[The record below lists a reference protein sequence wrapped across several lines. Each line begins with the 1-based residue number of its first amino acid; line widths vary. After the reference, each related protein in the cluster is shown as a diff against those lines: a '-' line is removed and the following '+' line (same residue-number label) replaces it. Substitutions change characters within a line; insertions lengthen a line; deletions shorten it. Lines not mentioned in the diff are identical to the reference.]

1 MIIER
6 WLLAPGPAARLAL
19 VRLLVGSFATIYLL
33 VRSPVLADFRGMAAP
48 RFEPVGLAA
57 VLAAPLAAQLAFA
70 AWAACVVLC
79 ALFAL
84 GARFRWTG
92 PLAALALLWVTSY
105 RNSWGM
111 VFHTDNLL
119 VLHMLALGA
128 TPAAADVLSVDAAR
142 RGVVRDSVADDARYG
157 WPVRLV
163 SALTVATYVLAGI
176 AKLKVS
182 GLEWAAGEVLRSTI
196 AHDAVRKAA
205 VGSIY
210 SPLGAWLVQH
220 SWPFPIFGAFTFVV
234 ELGAPLAL
242 LGGRWALAWAALA
255 LSFHFGVLAT
265 MAIAFPY
272 PLSGIALAS
281 LLPLERAPGRALSM
295 LETVCSR
302 LARVPGLR

>member
-1 MIIER
+1 MNAF
-6 WLLAPGPAARLAL
+6 LAPAAATKLAL
-19 VRLLVGSFATIYLL
+19 VRLLVGSFATLYLL
-33 VRSPVLADFRGMAAP
+33 VRAPVLADFRAMSAA

-57 VLAAPLAAQLAFA
+57 LLDAPMSAQLAFA
-70 AWAACVVLC
+70 AWAVCTLLC

-84 GARFRWTG
+84 GARFTWTG

-119 VLHMLALGA
+119 VLHMLALGV

-142 RGVVRDSVADDARYG
+142 RGNTRDSVAEDPRYG

-163 SALTVATYVLAGI
+163 SALTVATYVLAGV
-176 AKLKVS
+176 AKLKIS
-182 GLEWAAGEVLRSTI
+182 GLDWASGEVLRSTM

-210 SPLGAWLVQH
+210 SPIGAWLVQFQ
-220 SWPFPIFGAFTFVV
+220 WPFPVFGALTMAV

-242 LGGRWALAWAALA
+242 LGRRIALLWAAMVW
-255 LSFHFGVLAT
+255 SFHLGVIAT

-272 PLSGIALAS
+272 PLSGVALAS
-281 LLPLERAPGRALSM
+281 LLPLERIPVWMLSFLERA
-295 LETVCSR
+295 CAQ
-302 LARVPGLR
+302 LARLPGLR

>member
-1 MIIER
+1 MTTER
-6 WLLAPGPAARLAL
+6 GFLAPGPAVRLAL
-19 VRLLVGSFATIYLL
+19 LRLLVGSFATIYLL
-33 VRSPVLADFRGMAAP
+33 VRSPVLADFRSMAAP

-57 VLAAPLAAQLAFA
+57 VLAAPLATQLAFA
-70 AWAACVVLC
+70 AWAICVVLC

-84 GARFRWTG
+84 GARFTWTG

-142 RGVVRDSVADDARYG
+142 RSVRRESVADDARYG
-157 WPVRLV
+157 WPVRLI

-176 AKLKVS
+176 AKLKLS
-182 GLEWAAGEVLRSTI
+182 GLEWAEGEVLRSTI

-220 SWPFPIFGAFTFVV
+220 GWPFPIFGAFTFVV

-255 LSFHFGVLAT
+255 LSFHIGVLAT

-272 PLSGIALAS
+272 PLSGVALAS
-281 LLPLERAPGRALSM
+281 LLPLERAPARALSL

-302 LARVPGLR
+302 LARVPSLR